1 MCGIAGFVNFSL
13 NINGEKWQNTGEH
26 MASSISHR
34 GPDANGVWSCDNAVL
49 SHARL
54 SVIDIEKGGQPMTK
68 TVDGFCYTIVYNGE
82 IYNTKEIK
90 REILRDG
97 GIDFITN
104 SDTEVILNAYIKYG
118 PGCVHLLNGIFAFA
132 IFDEKEKKLFLC
144 RDRFGVKPLFFTR
157 RDGFFIFT
165 SEIKALFEF
174 PGVEAEIDDEGLCE
188 IFGIGPARTPGCGVF
203 KNIHELPPATV
214 KHVSAEGE
222 QTKTYFKLNSCI
234 HTDNFNETV
243 DTVRYLL
250 TDSIKR
256 QTVSD
261 VPLCTF
267 LSGGLDS
274 SLITAVTATHL
285 NEPLSTY
292 SFEYKDNNKFFK
304 PSDFQPN
311 SDEEYIKIMSE
322 EYGTNHEILVQDTD
336 ELVENLYTATRHK
349 DLPGMADVDSSL
361 LGFLKRVKKKHTVA
375 LSGECADEIF
385 GGYPWFFREEM
396 LNCNT
401 FPWCPDLSFRLQFL
415 SEDLKHIGIN
425 DYVHEKYTSFLSDMP
440 EFPYRSAT
448 DLRRQEIA
456 YLNLYW
462 FMATLLDRK
471 DRMSMA
477 SGLEVR
483 VPFCDHR
490 IVSYVWNIPW
500 DMKAKDGERK
510 HILREAARGLLPEKV
525 RSRPKSPYPKTHNPE
540 FERKVKA
547 ELKKIIENPAS
558 PLLQLVDKNKALS
571 LINSDFD
578 YGKPWFGQLMAG
590 PQMIAY
596 LIQINYWLSH
606 YKIKITI

>member
-1 MCGIAGFVNFSL
+1 MCGIAGFVNFSSDL
-13 NINGEKWQNTGEH
+13 RGEKWQNTGKL
-26 MASSISHR
+26 MADSISHR
-34 GPDANGVWSCDNAVL
+34 GPDAKGVWCDKHAIL

-54 SVIDIEKGGQPMTK
+54 SVIDIEGGTQPMSK
-68 TVDGFCYTIVYNGE
+68 TVDGYTYTIVYNGE

-90 REILRDG
+90 RELLKDG
-97 GIDFITN
+97 AAEFTTH

-132 IFDEKEKKLFLC
+132 IFDERKNELFLC

-157 RDGFFIFT
+157 KNGFFVFA
-165 SEIKALFEF
+165 SEIKALFKF
-174 PGVEAEIDDEGLCE
+174 PDIEPELDEEGLCE

-203 KNIHELPPATV
+203 KGIFELPPATV
-214 KHVSAEGE
+214 KHVSKESE
-222 QTKTYFKLNSCI
+222 LDKTYFKLHSCM
-234 HTDNFNETV
+234 HTDSFDETV

-250 TDSIKR
+250 TDSIRR

-274 SLITAVTATHL
+274 SLITAVTASHL
-285 NEPLSTY
+285 SEPLCTY
-292 SFEYKDNNKFFK
+292 SFEYKDNSKYFT

-322 EYGTNHEILVQDTD
+322 AYNTNHEVLVQDTD
-336 ELVENLYTATRHK
+336 ELVENLYLATEHK

-361 LGFLKRVKKKHTVA
+361 LGFLRRVKNKHTVA

-385 GGYPWFFREEM
+385 GGYPWFFRQEM
-396 LNCNT
+396 LTCNT
-401 FPWCPDLSFRLQFL
+401 FPWCPDLSFRLKFL
-415 SEDLKHIGIN
+415 SEDVKRIGIE

-525 RSRPKSPYPKTHNPE
+525 RCRPKSPYPKTHNPD
-540 FERKVKA
+540 FEKKVKA
-547 ELKKIIENPAS
+547 ELEKILENSAS
-558 PLLQLVDKNKALS
+558 PLLHLINKEEVEK

-596 LIQINYWLSH
+596 LIQVNHWLSH
-606 YKIKITI
+606 YKIKISL